1 LNPRPLEPH
10 SSALPSCATAR
21 SARELFTK
29 CQELATDDTDYF
41 IGVLAAQNRAGQRKY
56 YEVKNAAA
64 HLKAM
69 IATTMET
76 HAQR

>member
-1 LNPRPLEPH
+1 
-10 SSALPSCATAR
+10 
-21 SARELFTK
+21 
-29 CQELATDDTDYF
+29 LATDDTDYF
-41 IGVLAAQNRAGQRKY
+41 IGVLAAQNRAGQHKY

-69 IATTMET
+69 IAMTMET